1 MNATSAV
8 TKAEEADVEV
18 GGTIGRQGA
27 TLLHEVVVVDGGME
41 GDLHQGEEDLRHDV
55 ETLLQGEVDLLLN
68 DLGCSLLQG
77 LSAGQVEEEVDG
89 ESARGRRRNPGVP
102 AAEMAIDP
110 QGGTRLLAEDLHRE
124 GAHLRE
130 GAALHAGMK
139 DEAMLEVGDAEVGL
153 HQEEARH
160 QGVGLLPGGVLHL
173 GEDLLLGVDHH
184 HEEVPLQDVVEVLT
198 TEVVPG
204 GQDLG
209 VAMIV
214 ARLGEGLRQGGVL
227 PQGEAPHL
235 AEAHLQGGAPHQEED
250 LLLAGTRAAVT
261 EAPGGEAEV
270 AGMDR
275 HQDVDR
281 HQGGARHLGEA
292 LLQGVMDLLVM
303 MAPLTGAAT
312 ALLETTVLLLQGN
325 RMIGLHPSPLA
336 SLTRAGPRW
345 PSVNLKWFTFGPVSS
360 F

>member
-8 TKAEEADVEV
+8 TKAEGADVEV

-27 TLLHEVVVVDGGME
+27 TLLHEVVVVGGGME
-41 GDLHQGEEDLRHDV
+41 GDLRHDV

-77 LSAGQVEEEVDG
+77 LLAGQVEEEVVDG

-102 AAEMAIDP
+102 AAGTATDP

-124 GAHLRE
+124 GARLRE

-160 QGVGLLPGGVLHL
+160 RGVGLLPGGVLHL
-173 GEDLLLGVDHH
+173 GEVLLLGVGHH

-204 GQDLG
+204 GQDL
-209 VAMIV
+209 VVEMIV
-214 ARLGEGLRQGGVL
+214 ARLGEALRQGGVL

-235 AEAHLQGGAPHQEED
+235 AEVHLQEGAPHQEED

-345 PSVNLKWFTFGPVSS
+345 PSVNLKWFTFGPVSC

>member
-1 MNATSAV
+1 
-8 TKAEEADVEV
+8 
-18 GGTIGRQGA
+18 
-27 TLLHEVVVVDGGME
+27 
-41 GDLHQGEEDLRHDV
+41 V

-77 LSAGQVEEEVDG
+77 LLAGQVEEEVVDG

-102 AAEMAIDP
+102 AAEMATDP
-110 QGGTRLLAEDLHRE
+110 QGGTHLLAEDLHRE

-173 GEDLLLGVDHH
+173 LGVDHH

-209 VAMIV
+209 VGMIV
-214 ARLGEGLRQGGVL
+214 ARLGEALRRGGVL

-235 AEAHLQGGAPHQEED
+235 AEARL
-250 LLLAGTRAAVT
+250 
-261 EAPGGEAEV
+261 
-270 AGMDR
+270 
-275 HQDVDR
+275 
-281 HQGGARHLGEA
+281 
-292 LLQGVMDLLVM
+292 
-303 MAPLTGAAT
+303 
-312 ALLETTVLLLQGN
+312 
-325 RMIGLHPSPLA
+325 
-336 SLTRAGPRW
+336 
-345 PSVNLKWFTFGPVSS
+345 
-360 F
+360 